1 MTSHPAEA
9 QPASTS
15 GSGVPV
21 RSTVPLH
28 RVLVVDDDPLVR
40 GAIGAC
46 LRHVGYVV
54 HEASDGRKALTFL
67 SHRSVELVVAD
78 ILMPDLDGIELIMR
92 LADRFPDIK
101 ILAISGEGQFGPG
114 PFLTMAG
121 HLGAHRTLAKPF
133 DPAQLVRAAE
143 EIIGPAVAK

>member
-1 MTSHPAEA
+1 
-9 QPASTS
+9 
-15 GSGVPV
+15 
-21 RSTVPLH
+21 
-28 RVLVVDDDPLVR
+28 VLIVDDDPLVR

-46 LRHVGYVV
+46 LRHSGYVV

-67 SHRSVELVVAD
+67 SHRSVELVICD
-78 ILMPDLDGIELIMR
+78 IVMPELDGIELVMR
-92 LADRFPDIK
+92 LADRHPDTK

-133 DPAQLVRAAE
+133 ELKELVQTVE
-143 EIIGPAVAK
+143 EIIGAVAVVK

>member
-1 MTSHPAEA
+1 MTSHPAEI
-9 QPASTS
+9 QPAASAGGAS
-15 GSGVPV
+15 AARG
-21 RSTVPLH
+21 TVPLF

-40 GAIGAC
+40 GAISAC
-46 LRHVGYVV
+46 LRHSGYVV

-67 SHRSVELVVAD
+67 SHRSVELVIAD
-78 ILMPDLDGIELIMR
+78 ILMPDLDGIELVMR

-133 DPAQLVRAAE
+133 EPAQLVGMVE
-143 EIIGPAVAK
+143 EIIGRAVAK

>member
-1 MTSHPAEA
+1 MPIHTVDN
-9 QPASTS
+9 QPAPASVGAAS
-15 GSGVPV
+15 SRG
-21 RSTVPLH
+21 TVSLH
-28 RVLVVDDDPLVR
+28 RVLIVDDDPLVR

-46 LRHVGYVV
+46 LRHSGYVV

-67 SHRSVELVVAD
+67 SHRSVELVIAD
-78 ILMPDLDGIELIMR
+78 ILMPDLDGIELVMR
-92 LADRFPDIK
+92 LTDRFPDIK

-133 DPAQLVRAAE
+133 EPAELVKTVQ
-143 EIIGPAVAK
+143 EIIGPAVEE

>member
-1 MTSHPAEA
+1 MIFPSVATQPGVSTDTSADT
-9 QPASTS
+9 AS
-15 GSGVPV
+15 
-21 RSTVPLH
+21 VPLH
-28 RVLVVDDDPLVR
+28 RVLIVDDDPLVR

-46 LRHVGYVV
+46 LRHKGYVV

-67 SHRSVELVVAD
+67 SRRSVELVIAD
-78 ILMPDLDGIELIMR
+78 ILMPDLDGIELVMR
-92 LADRFPDIK
+92 MADRYPDIK

-133 DPAQLVRAAE
+133 DPAELIHVVT
-143 EIIGPAVAK
+143 EIIGAAVRR

>member
-1 MTSHPAEA
+1 MTTQSPTEIT
-9 QPASTS
+9 PASTEVAS
-15 GSGVPV
+15 GGVV
-21 RSTVPLH
+21 TLH

-40 GAIGAC
+40 GAVGAC

-67 SHRSVELVVAD
+67 SHRSVELVICD

-92 LADRFPDIK
+92 LNDRHPEVRIM
-101 ILAISGEGQFGPG
+101 AISGEGQFGPG

-133 DPAQLVRAAE
+133 EPAQLVQAVE
-143 EIIGPAVAK
+143 EIIGPVVAR

>member
-1 MTSHPAEA
+1 MS
-9 QPASTS
+9 
-15 GSGVPV
+15 
-21 RSTVPLH
+21 
-28 RVLVVDDDPLVR
+28 
-40 GAIGAC
+40 C

-67 SHRSVELVVAD
+67 SHCSVELVIAD
-78 ILMPDLDGIELIMR
+78 ILMPDLDGIELVMR
-92 LADRFPDIK
+92 LADRHPDIR

-133 DPAQLVRAAE
+133 EPAQLVQMVQ
-143 EIIGPAVAK
+143 EIIGVAVPK

>member
-1 MTSHPAEA
+1 MILSPVENRNAVAGTPA
-9 QPASTS
+9 PS
-15 GSGVPV
+15 GP
-21 RSTVPLH
+21 VPLH
-28 RVLVVDDDPLVR
+28 RVLIVDDDPLVR

-46 LRHVGYVV
+46 LRHKGYVV

-67 SHRSVELVVAD
+67 SRRSVELVIAD
-78 ILMPDLDGIELIMR
+78 IMMPDLDGIELVMR
-92 LADRFPDIK
+92 MADRYPEIK

-133 DPAQLVRAAE
+133 DPAALVE
-143 EIIGPAVAK
+143 VVGEIIGTVAAA